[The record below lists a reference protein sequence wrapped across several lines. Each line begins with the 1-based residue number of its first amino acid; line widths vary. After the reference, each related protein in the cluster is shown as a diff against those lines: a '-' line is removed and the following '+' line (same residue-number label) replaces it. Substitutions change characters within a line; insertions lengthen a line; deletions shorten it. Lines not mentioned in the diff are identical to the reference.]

1 MIMSRMFTPLGK
13 HPIVDPDLLL
23 ETSQDGKYL
32 CCLSERDVFIIRSCV
47 FPYQNWPTRY
57 ARPRKGLRWE
67 LSTGE
72 EFVSFQEDLD
82 KLDSDIIGGDF
93 MTCLEQGLS
102 EIAQALRYMADHNC
116 CSDTNI
122 SIDGGVVA
130 TYTDP
135 DGIDTAIYG
144 SHPPATVEEGIPP
157 DGFETWEEYLL
168 NKCQVANLVFDGWI
182 TTLGGLSLLTV
193 FNATVLGGLIGLAF
207 AGVISFP
214 PAAIPIMIAALIALG
229 VEVAVLHS
237 IADELNSNKADIVC
251 QLYTSS
257 TVESM
262 VAILADAVDAAIATL
277 ELTGPIGSA
286 AKTVALLLVN
296 SDTLSQLISGIAGI
310 SYPDADCSACGCPS
324 FTYTF
329 APGQPTWDTTT
340 EPTWEGVRPSNQ
352 SFTLA
357 SERMQWAGAGSATT
371 SWVSVSWEQVLEDM
385 GVLPFTG
392 SIDISMGADSS
403 GLLDFYILGEYPG
416 GVFYIMDPADTLN
429 GPATKSIS
437 NWNIHDAIT
446 DTDIIR
452 IWVMVDGTAD
462 GWIDDVTIGKSC

>member
-1 MIMSRMFTPLGK
+1 MNRMFTPLGK

-23 ETSQDGKYL
+23 ETSQEGKYL
-32 CCLSERDVFIIRSCV
+32 CCLSDRDVFIIRSCV
-47 FPYQNWPTRY
+47 FPYLNWPTRY
-57 ARPRKGLRWE
+57 ARPKKGSRWE
-67 LSTGE
+67 LSTEE
-72 EFVSFQEDLD
+72 EFISFQEDLD

-93 MTCLEQGLS
+93 MTCLEQGLV

-135 DGIDTAIYG
+135 NGIDTAIYG
-144 SHPPATVEEGIPP
+144 SHPPATVEEGVPP

-182 TTLGGLSLLTV
+182 TTLSGLSLLTV
-193 FNATVLGGLIGLAF
+193 FNATVLGGLLGLAF
-207 AGVISFP
+207 AGMISFP

-277 ELTGPIGSA
+277 SLSGPIGSA

-296 SDTLSQLISGIAGI
+296 SDTLSQLISGVAGI
-310 SYPDADCSACGCPS
+310 SYPDADCSACNCPT

-329 APGQPTWDTTT
+329 APGQPEWDLTTV
-340 EPTWEGVRPSNQ
+340 PTWAGVRVPDNQ
-352 SFTLA
+352 AFNLA
-357 SERMQWAGAGSATT
+357 NERLEWAGHGASWTQWA
-371 SWVSVSWEQVLEDM
+371 SVSLEQVFDDM
-385 GVLPFTG
+385 GVAPFTG
-392 SIDISMGADSS
+392 SIDVTAEFTVGGTIYTY
-403 GLLDFYILGEYPG
+403 LLAEYPG
-416 GVFYIMDPADTLN
+416 GVFYSMNEGNITTSGN
-429 GPATKSIS
+429 RSIVG
-437 NWNIHDAIT
+437 WDIHDAIT
-446 DTDIIR
+446 DTDLTR
-452 IWVMVDGTAD
+452 IWVMVDGTPD
-462 GWIDDVTIGKSC
+462 GYVDNITIARTC